1 MAALGAIHGG
11 GLILGMDRI
20 GFGYL
25 GLLGGRWDRLLVWL
39 LEGIM
44 GWCLGWL
51 ISFACL
57 FCLRGVWLWAVV
69 EDMRGGLGE
78 EGGV

>member
-1 MAALGAIHGG
+1 MAGLDVIHGG

-44 GWCLGWL
+44 GWCLAG
-51 ISFACL
+51 
-57 FCLRGVWLWAVV
+57 
-69 EDMRGGLGE
+69 
-78 EGGV
+78 

>member
-1 MAALGAIHGG
+1 MGQTVGLVIRGHHG
-11 GLILGMDRI
+11 
-20 GFGYL
+20 
-25 GLLGGRWDRLLVWL
+25 LVF
-39 LEGIM
+39 
-44 GWCLGWL
+44 GWL

-57 FCLRGVWLWAVV
+57 FCLRGVWLWVVV